1 MLQRGLSAAS
11 VKCCFCWHNECPVS
25 RSLERIGWKR
35 ASGAAFLVG
44 VALVGCT
51 GVAEPLPDIPSTLA
65 LRPTTP
71 TTRRQNVARLTI
83 QPLEG
88 TTTTTIASFAEG
100 SVSITGRVL
109 GPDGPV
115 SGATVVLERVVGE
128 QSTILKLQA
137 DADGRYDAKGIKGG
151 IVKISAF
158 RIPDLASPESVVIF
172 ASGATEAD
180 LSLQAFNGTDIQWA
194 LGPAQPY
201 VGRSNNLV
209 VRVAVKRVDPDGIVR
224 FAPLE
229 GIGVRIVPISALQP
243 TGPTERITDAQGLS
257 SFQMSCTTVGTS
269 GVSVFLAT
277 GEQTDIKPRNCSVP
291 PTTPPPTLPPPP
303 GDAVQDSDLDPDNQ
317 EVVEGEPVVT
327 RRRVVRVTTTILA
340 TQTLPTET
348 PATIPQP
355 APQ

>member
-1 MLQRGLSAAS
+1 M
-11 VKCCFCWHNECPVS
+11 S
-25 RSLERIGWKR
+25 RSMRGIGRKR
-35 ASGAAFLVG
+35 TSGAVLLVG
-44 VALVGCT
+44 LALVGCT

-88 TTTTTIASFAEG
+88 TTTTTTPSFAQG

-115 SGATVVLERVVGE
+115 AGATVVLERVVGE
-128 QSTILKLQA
+128 QSTFLKLQA

-151 IVKISAF
+151 IVRISAF
-158 RIPDLASPESVVIF
+158 RIPDLATPQSLVIF

-209 VRVAVKRVDPDGIVR
+209 VRVAVKRVDPDGVVR

-229 GIGVRIVPISALQP
+229 GIGVRIVPLSALQP

-257 SFQMSCTTVGTS
+257 SFRMSCTTVGSS
-269 GVSVFLAT
+269 GVAVFLAT
-277 GEQTDIKPRNCSVP
+277 GEQTEIKPRSCSVP

-303 GDAVQDSDLDPDNQ
+303 EGVGQDGDLDPENQ
-317 EVVEGEPVVT
+317 EVVDGEPIVT
-327 RRRVVRVTTTILA
+327 RRRVVRATTTILA
-340 TQTLPTET
+340 TQSLPTDT
-348 PATIPQP
+348 PATIPL
-355 APQ
+355 